1 MRDIGIMKKKPSR
14 LPYAI
19 AVVALALVVVLAW
32 VNRDRLNPVAPGTRA
47 PGFQVADLAGDPVSL
62 DDYRGKVVLVN
73 IWATNCPPCRQE
85 MPSMQRL
92 YESVQSDDFE
102 ILAISVDGEMGQS
115 GPGGF
120 LGGDVQAFV
129 DELALTFSILRDPS
143 GEIQRT
149 YQTTG
154 LPESFLVGRDGIIY
168 KKVTGATEWDA
179 EEHQEQIHRLLG
191 E

>member
-1 MRDIGIMKKKPSR
+1 M
-14 LPYAI
+14 
-19 AVVALALVVVLAW
+19 ALVLVVVLAW
-32 VNRDRLNPVAPGTRA
+32 VNRDRLNPVGTGTRA
-47 PGFQVADLAGDPVSL
+47 PGFQVADLAGDPVSF

-92 YESVQSDDFE
+92 YQSVQSDDFE

-120 LGGDVQAFV
+120 LGGDVQAFAE
-129 DELALTFSILRDPS
+129 ELGLTFPILRDPT

-191 E
+191 G

>member
-1 MRDIGIMKKKPSR
+1 MRNNGIMKKKPSR
-14 LPYAI
+14 LPYGI
-19 AVVALALVVVLAW
+19 AAVALVLVVVLAW
-32 VNRDRLNPVAPGTRA
+32 VNRDRLNPVMTGTRA
-47 PGFQVADLAGDPVSL
+47 PGFQVADLAGDPVSF

-102 ILAISVDGEMGQS
+102 ILAISVDGEIGQS

-129 DELALTFSILRDPS
+129 DELGLTFPVLRDPT
-143 GEIQRT
+143 GGIQQT

-154 LPESFLVGRDGIIY
+154 LPESFLVGRDGVIY

-191 E
+191 G